1 MDQEDKTIVNTDK
14 SREFGAMGE
23 LLRELQKEE
32 MEISE
37 TSSVETPEEN
47 IIPEGNINQNM
58 VMLMKEINESL
69 KEIAEMQKSILEELK
84 RRPF

>member
-1 MDQEDKTIVNTDK
+1 MDQEDKTIVTADK

-32 MEISE
+32 MEPIE
-37 TSSVETPEEN
+37 TSAVETPEKN
-47 IIPEGNINQNM
+47 IIPEENINQNM

-69 KEIAEMQKSILEELK
+69 KEITEMQKSILEELK

>member
-1 MDQEDKTIVNTDK
+1 MDQEDKTIVTADK

-32 MEISE
+32 METSE
-37 TSSVETPEEN
+37 TSSVETPEE
-47 IIPEGNINQNM
+47 NINQNM

-69 KEIAEMQKSILEELK
+69 KEITEIQKSILEELK